1 MVHAVQR
8 SGERHRFPALC
19 QIFLVRCAGKTN
31 ICDGKLLAAPIARAL
46 GLSEGPRFQLG
57 AGGTW
62 TPKPGLFPGGWDS
75 PGQARKEDRVSQ
87 RTCGH
92 PGRQQQWRTRAAFT
106 RMKSQFIFSSEIR
119 WEETVTRGRNS
130 REPGW
135 GGGGTHFL
143 IRALFMD
150 VRVWLTLVHT
160 GIFALSPGEKMQI
173 MPFLKHTGAR
183 VLFRAGRPV
192 CALQPW

>member
-1 MVHAVQR
+1 MVHAIQHL
-8 SGERHRFPALC
+8 GERHGFPALC

-57 AGGTW
+57 AGRTW
-62 TPKPGLFPGGWDS
+62 TPEPGLFPGGWDS

-92 PGRQQQWRTRAAFT
+92 PGRQQQWRTQAAST

-119 WEETVTRGRNS
+119 WEETV
-130 REPGW
+130 P
-135 GGGGTHFL
+135 
-143 IRALFMD
+143 AA
-150 VRVWLTLVHT
+150 
-160 GIFALSPGEKMQI
+160 GIPES
-173 MPFLKHTGAR
+173 
-183 VLFRAGRPV
+183 RAGEGEAPVSWSGLCLWMCGCGRPL
-192 CALQPW
+192 CTQAFLPRLLAKKCRLCHS